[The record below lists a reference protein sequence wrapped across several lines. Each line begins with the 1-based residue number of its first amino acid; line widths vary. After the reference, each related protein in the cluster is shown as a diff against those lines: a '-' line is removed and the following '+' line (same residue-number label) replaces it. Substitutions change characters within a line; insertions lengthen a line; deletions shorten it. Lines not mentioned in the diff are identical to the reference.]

1 MLLTV
6 TEKSG
11 YTSVAGDFVLRI
23 IGKLNMKV
31 RTKKKLRLVMSKSE
45 LIKNKRV
52 NPDGAYPSDLPYDT
66 KSGMTE
72 NHAAFYN

>member
-1 MLLTV
+1 
-6 TEKSG
+6 
-11 YTSVAGDFVLRI
+11 
-23 IGKLNMKV
+23 MKV

-52 NPDGAYPSDLPYDT
+52 NPDGTYPSDLPYDT